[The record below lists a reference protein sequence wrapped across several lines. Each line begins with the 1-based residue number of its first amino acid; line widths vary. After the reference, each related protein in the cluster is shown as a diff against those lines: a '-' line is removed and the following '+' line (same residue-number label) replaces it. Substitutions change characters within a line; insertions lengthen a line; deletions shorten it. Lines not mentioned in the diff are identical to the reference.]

1 MGVAPLPFFHI
12 PGLQLFLP
20 TKRTILLDSTRYG
33 METEARWTAEIR
45 CPTDA
50 ICPLGRL
57 LRATE
62 IRPAPS
68 SPQPEAEIYL
78 YARVGTEDAFAFPD
92 LLAGSVVRIDKREPD
107 LFCHFETASQA
118 ASSSWLNTP
127 TEWSAVGF
135 AARTRGESHFI
146 RRNCRTPKSAT
157 WRTDFAGRSSRRTSL
172 SLPSQYRTD

>member
-1 MGVAPLPFFHI
+1 
-12 PGLQLFLP
+12 
-20 TKRTILLDSTRYG
+20 

-107 LFCHFETASQA
+107 RFLP
-118 ASSSWLNTP
+118 L
-127 TEWSAVGF
+127 
-135 AARTRGESHFI
+135 
-146 RRNCRTPKSAT
+146 RN
-157 WRTDFAGRSSRRTSL
+157 GRSSRVLVLVEHANGMVCCRLRRSDK
-172 SLPSQYRTD
+172 R

>member
-1 MGVAPLPFFHI
+1 MVWRQRRGGPPKSAVP
-12 PGLQLFLP
+12 
-20 TKRTILLDSTRYG
+20 RN
-33 METEARWTAEIR
+33 
-45 CPTDA
+45 A

-107 LFCHFETASQA
+107 RFLP
-118 ASSSWLNTP
+118 L
-127 TEWSAVGF
+127 
-135 AARTRGESHFI
+135 
-146 RRNCRTPKSAT
+146 RN
-157 WRTDFAGRSSRRTSL
+157 GQSSRVLVLVEHANGMVCCRLRRSDK
-172 SLPSQYRTD
+172 R